1 VDAVTELQRK
11 LSHYENE
18 MSRMQTEINRLI
30 KKDNNDGIN
39 PTVLGEDSKIKLAEI
54 IFSNYLI
61 LKLQLMYCTSY
72 S

>member
-1 VDAVTELQRK
+1 MDAVTELQRK

-61 LKLQLMYCTSY
+61 LKKFNI
-72 S
+72 

>member
-1 VDAVTELQRK
+1 MDAVTELQRK